1 MKRAFGG
8 VLRGLRHTRYVASG
22 SPPLYRLV
30 ALGTL
35 LSGIAQAFDREAT
48 LSVAALTPDW
58 FDWVFVGT
66 TLAGGAMILTGLY
79 MTSENRRHATKLA
92 LSLQVERTGL
102 VFLMTVAAVNIG
114 ALVFYYG
121 EWPTGM
127 GSWLL
132 IVLWCWGWTRLWD
145 IHKALR
151 GLTR

>member
-1 MKRAFGG
+1 MKAILDG

-30 ALGTL
+30 ALGTV
-35 LSGIAQAFDREAT
+35 LSGIAQALDREAT
-48 LSVAALTPDW
+48 LSVAALTPDR
-58 FDWVFVGT
+58 FDWLFIGL
-66 TLAGGAMILTGLY
+66 TLAGGALILVGLY
-79 MTSENRRHATKLA
+79 MASENRMHATRLA

-102 VFLMTVAAVNIG
+102 AFTMTVAAVNIV

-121 EWPTGM
+121 EPPTGT

-132 IVLWCWGWTRLWD
+132 IVLWFWGWTRLWD
-145 IHKALR
+145 IHKALK